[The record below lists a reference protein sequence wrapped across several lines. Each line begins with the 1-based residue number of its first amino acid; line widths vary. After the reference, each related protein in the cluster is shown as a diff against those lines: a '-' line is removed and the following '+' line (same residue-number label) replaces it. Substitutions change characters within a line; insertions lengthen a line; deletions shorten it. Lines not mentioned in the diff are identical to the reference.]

1 VIAIVDYQAG
11 NLTSVKKAF
20 ARFSDECVV
29 TSDPAQVQRANKLV
43 VPGVGHFAMT
53 AALTRSSLKET
64 ILDSIERGTPVLGIC
79 LGLQLLFEGSE
90 EARGIYGFGIFPG
103 VCTAFPST
111 VKSPHVGWNQI
122 RVLGCSR
129 LAKGIPRGSY
139 FYFTH
144 SYRAPVVGAATAV
157 CQYGEPFTAVIERE
171 NIFAVQFHPE
181 KSGDAGLR
189 VVENF
194 CAL

>member
-1 VIAIVDYQAG
+1 MIAIVDYQAG

-20 ARFSDECVV
+20 TRFSDACVV
-29 TSDPAQVQRANKLV
+29 TSDPIQVRGADKLV

-53 AALTRSSLKET
+53 ASLARSSLKET
-64 ILDSIERGTPVLGIC
+64 ILDCIERGTPVLGIC

-90 EARGIYGFGIFPG
+90 EARDLKGLGIFPG
-103 VCTAFPST
+103 VCTTFPAT

-122 RVLGCSR
+122 RAVGHSR
-129 LAKGIPRGSY
+129 LTKAIPDESY

-144 SYRAPVVGAATAV
+144 SYRAPVIDATTAV
-157 CQYGEPFTAVIERE
+157 CQYGEPFTAVIERD

-189 VVENF
+189 IVENF